1 MARVGVLSDAAVKI
15 HCPEMFPL
23 PTGQYKLLHPTVL
36 PMNKFDGVKPGL
48 RYKDYSDFARFPDTD
63 FRNFGNIMAVNN
75 RETASLNAIVNYRQQ
90 VGSQNLPDAVSMGA
104 TQTFEGVRAAE
115 RQGGSQPYI
124 VQLSQ
129 VQPSGKAPAPA
140 PSGTVTGTFST
151 TTGQS
156 GSTSGAGPSNQIDFG
171 MTKRTRREQ
180 QQAFK
185 QFDVGGQG
193 KFYTAHAKAY
203 MGAFPDDTR
212 NTILSRFSGDVLAVQ
227 QGGNKISVDDVHKFL
242 MSQNPSADER
252 SNMIGLLNQ
261 AKKSQAALMMG
272 NFAPGLARLL
282 GGQTPEEVQEQMEA
296 DE

>member
-75 RETASLNAIVNYRQQ
+75 RETAALNAIVNYRRQ

-124 VQLSQ
+124 VNLSQ
-129 VQPSGKAPAPA
+129 VQPTGKAPAPA
-140 PSGTVTGTFST
+140 PITTTVTGSGLT
-151 TTGQS
+151 TTTS
-156 GSTSGAGPSNQIDFG
+156 GSGSGAGPSSQISFG
-171 MTKRTRREQ
+171 MTQRTRREQ

-227 QGGNKISVDDVHKFL
+227 QGGNKITADDVHKFL
-242 MSQNPSADER
+242 LSQNPSGDER
-252 SNMIGLLNQ
+252 RNMIGLLNQ
-261 AKKSQAALMMG
+261 AKKSQAQLMMG
-272 NFAPGLARLL
+272 NFGAAAARFL
-282 GGQTPEEVQEQMEA
+282 GGQTLEEVQEQMEG

>member
-23 PTGQYKLLHPTVL
+23 TASEYKLFHPTVL
-36 PMNKFDGVKPGL
+36 PMNKLDGVKPDL
-48 RYKDYSDFARFPDTD
+48 RFKDYTDFSRFPDND

-75 RETASLNAIVNYRQQ
+75 RETAALNAIMNYRRQ
-90 VGSQNLPDAVSMGA
+90 VGSQNLPDAVSIGA
-104 TQTFEGVRAAE
+104 TQAFEGVRSGE
-115 RQGGSQPYI
+115 RQQGSQPYI

-129 VQPSGKAPAPA
+129 IMPTGKAPAPA
-140 PSGTVTGTFST
+140 PTSTATGSGLTTST
-151 TTGQS
+151 TPS
-156 GSTSGAGPSNQIDFG
+156 GGSGAGPSSQINFSL
-171 MTKRTRREQ
+171 TKRTRRDQ

-185 QFDVGGQG
+185 AFDVGGQG

-227 QGGNKISVDDVHKFL
+227 QGGNKITVDDVHNFL
-242 MSQNPSADER
+242 LSQNPSADER
-252 SNMIGLLNQ
+252 RNMIGLLNQ
-261 AKKSQAALMMG
+261 AKKSQAQLMMG
-272 NFAPGLARLL
+272 NFASAASRFL
-282 GGQTPEEVQEQMEA
+282 GGATPEQIQEQMEA